1 MPSVTVNAPKTP
13 VTKGCNGIAQ
23 NTVPNVCKMPGPPAP
38 FVPTPL
44 PNIGKSGMSPQGY
57 STTVSIE
64 GNAVAIQGSS
74 FGSMGDIASKG
85 LGGGIVSLNCEGP
98 TKFIGPGSFDVK
110 IEGKNVQYLGDPM
123 MNNCGP
129 SGSPPNAATMSG
141 EDHASGN
148 ASCAHDV
155 KLVEKN
161 PDDKIKEHQA
171 TADQKK
177 ADTDAAK
184 NAQAKAQGDL
194 ASPPKGN
201 RMSSLRQ
208 AAKIAGQRVE
218 AAEAAGGAA
227 ERNVKSAQQ
236 EKQVVEE
243 IKGKCY
249 DIKCSKCGEVLGDI
263 DAANSEVVKEVK
275 GSAESYKPS
284 QFTKLGAV
292 ANQLLG
298 GTKVHMAVPQ
308 SQVAALEA
316 LDPSLAGK
324 VQGHAI

>member
-1 MPSVTVNAPKTP
+1 
-13 VTKGCNGIAQ
+13 
-23 NTVPNVCKMPGPPAP
+23 
-38 FVPTPL
+38 
-44 PNIGKSGMSPQGY
+44 
-57 STTVSIE
+57 
-64 GNAVAIQGSS
+64 
-74 FGSMGDIASKG
+74 
-85 LGGGIVSLNCEGP
+85 
-98 TKFIGPGSFDVK
+98 
-110 IEGKNVQYLGDPM
+110 
-123 MNNCGP
+123 
-129 SGSPPNAATMSG
+129 
-141 EDHASGN
+141 
-148 ASCAHDV
+148 
-155 KLVEKN
+155 
-161 PDDKIKEHQA
+161 
-171 TADQKK
+171 
-177 ADTDAAK
+177 
-184 NAQAKAQGDL
+184 
-194 ASPPKGN
+194 
-201 RMSSLRQ
+201 MSSLRQ
-208 AAKIAGQRVE
+208 AAKIASQRVQAAE
-218 AAEAAGGAA
+218 AAEAAA

-292 ANQLLG
+292 ANQLLAA